1 MPINKAPSN
10 SLVKIVKPSNDR
22 LRDLGI
28 MDGTIV
34 KVLISTPCGPVLIQ
48 REDGSVIV
56 LDAETA
62 SNTLVL
68 ITEKPELAGHGRRHR
83 WRWGW
88 KH

>member
-1 MPINKAPSN
+1 
-10 SLVKIVKPSNDR
+10 
-22 LRDLGI
+22 

-68 ITEKPELAGHGRRHR
+68 ITEKKLNLLDMDIGIGGGGDGSINAVIITYIEQTL
-83 WRWGW
+83 
-88 KH
+88 